1 MGLFAKKIE
10 PRCQYCT
17 LGRQTDERIVLCPKK
32 GVMSPGSS
40 CRSFKYDPMKR
51 VPPRPVTVDFS
62 TLSDEDFK
70 L

>member
-1 MGLFAKKIE
+1 MGLFLKKIE

-17 LGRQTDERIVLCPKK
+17 LGRTAEADSILCPKK

-40 CRSFKYDPMKR
+40 CRSFRYDPMKR
-51 VPPRPVTVDFS
+51 VPPRPVAANFS
-62 TLSDEDFK
+62 ALKDEDFQ